1 MGDGC
6 VQYKIPFIRPSFPS
20 IEEMSEDYQ
29 NIVTSNW
36 YSNFGQYE
44 KELSARA
51 ARYVGDTVYATT
63 VANCTLGIDIAVLAL
78 FDTSK
83 KKVLTQS
90 FTFAAGAEVLIRNG
104 YEPILVDIEK
114 QTWQM
119 NIQKTEELIT
129 KKREDIAGI
138 LLCNTFG
145 VGNPDIE
152 KWEQLAKQYGLPLIL
167 DTAAGFGSRYTAGEI
182 VGGRGD
188 CEVFSLH
195 ATKPFAVGEGGL
207 ITSRNEQLIHKLRS
221 LQNFGFENDRTV
233 HSIGMNAKMQEFSCA
248 IGIRQIDKLAERIHI
263 RQDKLRIYKE
273 QLEPQGFVFQ
283 PGDDMSTVPF
293 VSVLTPDTIDASR
306 AQERLIGSGIEARR
320 YYTPAVHL
328 HSAIM
333 AHASISEN
341 LTVTEDISRSI
352 ISLPLLNDMT
362 DEDITLICDT
372 LKEI

>member
-1 MGDGC
+1 MRDGC
-6 VQYKIPFIRPSFPS
+6 VQYKIPFIRPIFPS
-20 IEEMSEDYQ
+20 IDEISKDYQ
-29 NIVTSNW
+29 KIVSSNW

-44 KELSARA
+44 KELSLKA
-51 ARYVGDTVYATT
+51 AQFVGSTVYATT

-83 KKVLTQS
+83 RKVVTQS

-104 YEPILVDIEK
+104 FEPLFIDINK

-119 NIQKTEELIT
+119 DLRQAEEVIVEDA
-129 KKREDIAGI
+129 EDIAGI

-152 KWEQLAKQYGLPLIL
+152 QWERLAKKHDIPLII
-167 DTAAGFGSRYTAGEI
+167 DTAAGFGSRYGSDEI

-207 ITSRNEQLIHKLRS
+207 ITSRNEELIQKLRS
-221 LQNFGFENDRTV
+221 LQNFGFEGDRMV
-233 HSIGMNAKMQEFSCA
+233 HMIGMNAKMQEFTCA
-248 IGIRQIDKLAERIHI
+248 IGVRQLEKLSERVIT
-263 RQDKLRIYKE
+263 RQDKLRTYKKH
-273 QLEPQGFVFQ
+273 LESQGFIFQ
-283 PGDDMSTVPF
+283 PGDEASTVPF
-293 VSVLTPDTIDASR
+293 VSVLVPNGVDVSE
-306 AQERLIGSGIEARR
+306 AQERLQEAGVEARR

-328 HSAIM
+328 HPVIM
-333 AHASISEN
+333 AHASISRQ
-341 LTVTEDISRSI
+341 LTATEDISDSI

-362 DEDITLICDT
+362 DDDIRMICDT
-372 LKEI
+372 LKES